1 MTPIHRLPPPLA
13 PLAPPSANWSSAGTS
28 GTEPAGQA
36 PFKNVLLEAL
46 DQVNTMQQQA
56 DAAVEQLVTGGDVNP
71 AEVLTTLQKADMSFK
86 LMLQIRNKLVQAY
99 QEVSNIRI

>member
-1 MTPIHRLPPPLA
+1 MTPIHGIPSPLVPPGGISPGLGAAGA
-13 PLAPPSANWSSAGTS
+13 PA
-28 GTEPAGQA
+28 PAGQA